1 MGNYLFTND
10 SKPEAKAV
18 AETPEAEPEAKAAVT
33 RLSEAKTPRVIH
45 CSEPWYTHIREGRK
59 PVEGRKASPTW
70 ADIAEGDELIFTSAA
85 DEEQSFT
92 ARVTGVTRYEGP
104 GALRRYLEGE
114 TLARALPGVETLD
127 AGEAVYLQWSTA
139 EEIDRYGMMGIQ
151 VAVTAEAH

>member
-10 SKPEAKAV
+10 SKPEAV
-18 AETPEAEPEAKAAVT
+18 AETPEAEP
-33 RLSEAKTPRVIH
+33 EAKTPRVIH

-59 PVEGRKASPTW
+59 TVEGRKASPT
-70 ADIAEGDELIFTSAA
+70 

-92 ARVTGVTRYEGP
+92 ARVTGVMRYEDP

-139 EEIDRYGMMGIQ
+139 KEIDRYGMLGIQ
-151 VAVTAEAH
+151 IAVTAEAH